1 MARHR
6 WATSPPP
13 RGALGFRPDP
23 IGAADPSLGYEDSE
37 ALDPPGPPADSG
49 RRWAIGRGVS
59 FVVLGLALAI
69 AFGLFLLRGAPAP
82 EITSVALD
90 SPFAGQPAPPVLAS
104 GAPASSKPT
113 PSGAPYSGT
122 LSSGTLSS
130 GAPPAGAQPA
140 GAPRSGAPP
149 PGEEAASERLL
160 VHVAGAVTRPGIVE
174 LASGSRVFEAID
186 QAGGALPDADLA
198 AINLAAQIQD
208 GLQIR
213 VPLQG
218 ETPAP
223 VAPDGAANGGSPA
236 NPLGSTGPAAPVN
249 INTAGVDELET
260 LPRIGPVLAERIVQW
275 RAAHGAFTRPEDLDA
290 VPGIGEAMLAALLP
304 LVSV

>member
-1 MARHR
+1 M
-6 WATSPPP
+6 
-13 RGALGFRPDP
+13 
-23 IGAADPSLGYEDSE
+23 
-37 ALDPPGPPADSG
+37 
-49 RRWAIGRGVS
+49 
-59 FVVLGLALAI
+59 VLGLALAI
-69 AFGLFLLRGAPAP
+69 AFGLFVLRGGPAP

-90 SPFAGQPAPPVLAS
+90 SPIAGQPTAPPAAS
-104 GAPASSKPT
+104 GAAAPSDAT
-113 PSGAPYSGT
+113 PSGALSSET
-122 LSSGTLSS
+122 LSSGALSS
-130 GAPPAGAQPA
+130 GAPPAGAQPD

-149 PGEEAASERLL
+149 PGEGVASGRLL

-174 LASGSRVFEAID
+174 LASGSRVFEALD

-198 AINLAAQIQD
+198 AINLAAPVQD

-218 ETPAP
+218 ETLAP
-223 VAPDGAANGGSPA
+223 VAPDGVTDGGSSA
-236 NPLGSTGPAAPVN
+236 NSLGATDAPAPVN

-275 RAAHGAFTRPEDLDA
+275 RAAHGAFSRPEDLDA